1 LSIYQ
6 DFEERVIALP
16 AAEKTKFVTLPKIL
30 RDWTEGYGGLKG
42 KRVLDFGC
50 GEGTSAA
57 GIALFHDAIV
67 HGTDIN
73 NEADACAGFLQTNFG
88 LDVPNTLTFQ
98 EIAPGGEIRGD
109 NYDCIFSWSV
119 FEHVHN
125 RIYDDVL
132 SDLYYRLKP
141 GGLFF
146 MQISPLYFA
155 PEGSHLWAI
164 GYYQWE
170 HLIHQYS
177 DVRADLQRSDL
188 DDSTKAGLTNM
199 FDTLNRVTAD
209 DVIARF
215 TAVGFEL
222 IRQKRDHVDHE
233 PPEALLRAYSRDA
246 LITYQIA
253 ALFRRPERIDE
264 RHET

>member
-1 LSIYQ
+1 VQFTNKKIIQKADALSIS
-6 DFEERVIALP
+6 
-16 AAEKTKFVTLPKIL
+16 EKAKFITLPKIL
-30 RDWTEGYGGLKG
+30 HDWVKDFGGLSG
-42 KRVLDFGC
+42 KRILDFGC

-57 GIALFHDAIV
+57 GIAILYDAIV

-73 NEADACAGFLQTNFG
+73 NESDACTFFLQTNFG
-88 LDVPNTLTFQ
+88 IDIPETLTFQ
-98 EIAPGGEIRGD
+98 EIIPGGDIHGD
-109 NYDCIFSWSV
+109 NYDCVFSWSV

-132 SDLYYRLKP
+132 SDLYNRIKP

-164 GYYQWE
+164 GYDKWD
-170 HLIHQYS
+170 HLLNQYS

-188 DDSTKAGLTNM
+188 DDGTKAGLLNM

-209 DVIARF
+209 DIIERF
-215 TAVGFEL
+215 TAAGFEL
-222 IRQKRDHVDHE
+222 LRQQRDMVDHA
-233 PPEALLRAYSRDA
+233 PPIALLRAYSRDA
-246 LITYQIA
+246 LMTYQIA
-253 ALFRRPERIDE
+253 AVFRRPEPI
-264 RHET
+264 TSM